1 MQLLRSVG
9 ALGAG
14 LAVTVLLSVATDMAM
29 PALGVFGANGV
40 PRDNGGF
47 IVATLYRLVYS
58 IDGCWIAA
66 RLAPA
71 QPMRHA
77 LALGVLGM
85 VLATI
90 GLIVGGGHG
99 PLWYPVALVVTAL
112 PCAWLGGRL
121 ARRKRA

>member
-1 MQLLRSVG
+1 MQVLRSIG
-9 ALGAG
+9 AVVAG

-29 PALGVFGANGV
+29 PALGVFGADGV

-47 IVATLYRLVYS
+47 IVATLYRLVYA

-66 RLAPA
+66 RLAPT

-77 LALGVLGM
+77 IALGLIGL

-90 GLIVGGGHG
+90 GLLVGAGRG
-99 PLWYPVALVVTAL
+99 PLWYPVALVITAL

-121 ARRKRA
+121 ARRKSA